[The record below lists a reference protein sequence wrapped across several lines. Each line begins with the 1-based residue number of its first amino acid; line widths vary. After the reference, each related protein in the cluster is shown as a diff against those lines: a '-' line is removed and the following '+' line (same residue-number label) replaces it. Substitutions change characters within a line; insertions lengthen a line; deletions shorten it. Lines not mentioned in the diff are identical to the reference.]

1 MIMVLKRK
9 LKKIVNSI
17 SIFLIVGCSYYS
29 MAGSIPANINNVFI
43 PLIENDTAEFEIA
56 ENLTSKITQEIAIQN
71 ILKITDNSNSDST
84 ILGVITSATDGP
96 FTFDSNEQVDEYRFS
111 ISLKILWV
119 DNENEKNLI
128 EKTFTGFG
136 NYSINN
142 DPSSDGIDND
152 NDGILDENDDDEF
165 GDSRELA
172 INIAINKIASDVV
185 NSILSTWKKNC

>member
-9 LKKIVNSI
+9 LKKIVNFI
-17 SIFLIVGCSYYS
+17 SILLIVGCSYYS
-29 MAGSIPANINNVFI
+29 MAGSIPANINSVYI
-43 PLIENDTAEFEIA
+43 PLIENDTAEFEIS

-71 ILKITDNSNSDST
+71 ILKITDDSNSDST
-84 ILGVITSATDGP
+84 ILGVITSAADGP

-128 EKTFTGFG
+128 EKTFIGFG
-136 NYSINN
+136 NYSVNN

-185 NSILSTWKKNC
+185 NSILSTW

>member
-71 ILKITDNSNSDST
+71 ILKITDDSNSDST

-119 DNENEKNLI
+119 DNDSEKNLI

-185 NSILSTWKKNC
+185 NSILSTW

>member
-29 MAGSIPANINNVFI
+29 MAGSIPANINNIYI
-43 PLIENDTAEFEIA
+43 PLIENDTAEFEIS

-71 ILKITDNSNSDST
+71 ILKITDDSNSDST

-142 DPSSDGIDND
+142 DPSSDGIDYD

-172 INIAINKIASDVV
+172 INIAINKIAADVV
-185 NSILSTWKKNC
+185 NSILSTW

>member
-1 MIMVLKRK
+1 MILILKRK

-17 SIFLIVGCSYYS
+17 LIFLIVGCSYYS
-29 MAGSIPANINNVFI
+29 MAGSIPANINNVYI
-43 PLIENDTAEFEIA
+43 PLIENDTAEFEIS

-84 ILGVITSATDGP
+84 ILGVITSTTDGP

-111 ISLKILWV
+111 ISIKILWV

-142 DPSSDGIDND
+142 NPSSDGIDND

-185 NSILSTWKKNC
+185 NSILSTW

>member
-9 LKKIVNSI
+9 LKKIVNST

-29 MAGSIPANINNVFI
+29 MAGSIPANINNVYI
-43 PLIENDTAEFEIA
+43 PLIENDTAEFEIS

-185 NSILSTWKKNC
+185 NSILSTW

>member
-29 MAGSIPANINNVFI
+29 MAGSIPANINNVYI
-43 PLIENDTAEFEIA
+43 PLIENDTAEFEIS

-71 ILKITDNSNSDST
+71 ILKITDDSNSDST
-84 ILGVITSATDGP
+84 ILGVITSAADGP

-172 INIAINKIASDVV
+172 INIAVNKIASDVV
-185 NSILSTWKKNC
+185 NSILSTW

>member
-1 MIMVLKRK
+1 MIMALKRK
-9 LKKIVNSI
+9 LKKIVNSL
-17 SIFLIVGCSYYS
+17 SIFMLVGCSYYS
-29 MAGSIPANINNVFI
+29 MAGSIPANINNVYI
-43 PLIENDTAEFEIA
+43 PLIENDTAEFEIS
-56 ENLTSKITQEIAIQN
+56 ENLTSKMTQEIAIQN
-71 ILKITDNSNSDST
+71 ILKITDDSNSDST

-136 NYSINN
+136 NYRINN

-185 NSILSTWKKNC
+185 NSILSTW

>member
-9 LKKIVNSI
+9 LKKIVNSL

-29 MAGSIPANINNVFI
+29 MAGSIPANINNVYI
-43 PLIENDTAEFEIA
+43 PLIENDTAEFEIS

-71 ILKITDNSNSDST
+71 ILKITDDSNSDST

-96 FTFDSNEQVDEYRFS
+96 FTFDNNEQVDEYRFS

-185 NSILSTWKKNC
+185 NSILSTW

>member
-1 MIMVLKRK
+1 MTMELKRR
-9 LKKIVNSI
+9 LEKIINIASVL
-17 SIFLIVGCSYYS
+17 LIVGCSYYS
-29 MAGSIPANINNVFI
+29 MAGSIPANIKNVNI
-43 PLIENDTAEFEIA
+43 PLIENDTAEFEIS
-56 ENLTSKITQEIAIQN
+56 ENLTSKIIQEIAIQN
-71 ILKITDNSNSDST
+71 ILRITDDSNSDST
-84 ILGVITSATDGP
+84 ILGVITNASDGP
-96 FTFDSNEQVDEYRFS
+96 FSFDSNEQVDEYRFS
-111 ISLKILWV
+111 LSLKVTWI

-185 NSILSTWKKNC
+185 NSILSTW

>member
-1 MIMVLKRK
+1 MIMALKRK

-17 SIFLIVGCSYYS
+17 SIFFLVGCSYYS
-29 MAGSIPANINNVFI
+29 MAGSIPANINNVYI
-43 PLIENDTAEFEIA
+43 PLIENDTAEFEIS

-185 NSILSTWKKNC
+185 NSILSTW

>member
-1 MIMVLKRK
+1 MIMALKRK
-9 LKKIVNSI
+9 LKKIVNSL
-17 SIFLIVGCSYYS
+17 SIFMLVGCSYYS
-29 MAGSIPANINNVFI
+29 MAGSIPANINNIYI
-43 PLIENDTAEFEIA
+43 PLIENDTAEFDIS

-71 ILKITDNSNSDST
+71 ILKITDDSNSDST

-96 FTFDSNEQVDEYRFS
+96 FTFDNNEQVDEYRFS

-185 NSILSTWKKNC
+185 NSILSTW

>member
-1 MIMVLKRK
+1 MIMALKRK
-9 LKKIVNSI
+9 LKKIVNSL
-17 SIFLIVGCSYYS
+17 SIFMLVGCSYYS
-29 MAGSIPANINNVFI
+29 MAGSIPANINNVYI
-43 PLIENDTAEFEIA
+43 PLIENDTAEFEIS

-71 ILKITDNSNSDST
+71 ILKITDDSNSDST

-185 NSILSTWKKNC
+185 NSILSTWSRK

>member
-1 MIMVLKRK
+1 MIMELKRK

-29 MAGSIPANINNVFI
+29 MAGSIPANINNVYI
-43 PLIENDTAEFEIA
+43 PLIENDTAEFEIS

-185 NSILSTWKKNC
+185 NSILSTW

>member
-29 MAGSIPANINNVFI
+29 MAGSIPANINNVYI
-43 PLIENDTAEFEIA
+43 PLIENDTAEFEIS

-96 FTFDSNEQVDEYRFS
+96 FTFDSNEQVDVYRFS

-152 NDGILDENDDDEF
+152 NDGIIDENDDDEF

-185 NSILSTWKKNC
+185 NSILSTW

>member
-17 SIFLIVGCSYYS
+17 SILLIVGCSYYS
-29 MAGSIPANINNVFI
+29 MAGSIPANINSVYI
-43 PLIENDTAEFEIA
+43 PLIENDTAEFEIS

-71 ILKITDNSNSDST
+71 ILKIIDNSNSDST

-185 NSILSTWKKNC
+185 NSILSTW

>member
-1 MIMVLKRK
+1 MIMALKRK
-9 LKKIVNSI
+9 LKKIVNSL
-17 SIFLIVGCSYYS
+17 SIFMLVGCSYYS
-29 MAGSIPANINNVFI
+29 MAGSIPANINNIYI
-43 PLIENDTAEFEIA
+43 PLIENDTAEFEIS

-71 ILKITDNSNSDST
+71 ILKITDDSNSDST

-185 NSILSTWKKNC
+185 NSILSTW

>member
-1 MIMVLKRK
+1 MTMELKRR
-9 LKKIVNSI
+9 LKKIINI
-17 SIFLIVGCSYYS
+17 ASIFLIFGCSYYS
-29 MAGSIPANINNVFI
+29 MAGSIPANIKNVNI
-43 PLIENDTAEFEIA
+43 PLIENDTAEFEIS
-56 ENLTSKITQEIAIQN
+56 ENLTSKIIQEIAIQN
-71 ILKITDNSNSDST
+71 ILRITDDSNSDST
-84 ILGVITSATDGP
+84 ILGVITNASDGP
-96 FTFDSNEQVDEYRFS
+96 FSFDTNEQVDEYRFS
-111 ISLKILWV
+111 LSLKVTWI

-165 GDSRELA
+165 GDSRDLA

-185 NSILSTWKKNC
+185 NSILSTW

>member
-29 MAGSIPANINNVFI
+29 MAGSIPANINNVYI
-43 PLIENDTAEFEIA
+43 PLIENDTAEFELS

-84 ILGVITSATDGP
+84 ILGVITNASDGP

-185 NSILSTWKKNC
+185 NSILSTW

>member
-1 MIMVLKRK
+1 MTMELKRR
-9 LKKIVNSI
+9 LKKIINI
-17 SIFLIVGCSYYS
+17 ASIFLIVGCSYYS
-29 MAGSIPANINNVFI
+29 MAGSIPANIKNVNI
-43 PLIENDTAEFEIA
+43 PLIENDTAEFEIS
-56 ENLTSKITQEIAIQN
+56 ENLTSKIIQEIAIQN
-71 ILKITDNSNSDST
+71 ILRITADSNSDST
-84 ILGVITSATDGP
+84 ILGVITNASDGP
-96 FTFDSNEQVDEYRFS
+96 FSFDSNEQVDEYRFS
-111 ISLKILWV
+111 LSLKVTWI

-185 NSILSTWKKNC
+185 NSILSTW

>member
-1 MIMVLKRK
+1 MIMALKRK
-9 LKKIVNSI
+9 LKKIVNSL
-17 SIFLIVGCSYYS
+17 SIFMLVGCSYYS
-29 MAGSIPANINNVFI
+29 MAGSIPANINNVYI
-43 PLIENDTAEFEIA
+43 PLIENDTAEFEIS

-71 ILKITDNSNSDST
+71 ILKITDDSNSDST
-84 ILGVITSATDGP
+84 ILGVITSAADGP

-185 NSILSTWKKNC
+185 NSILSTW

>member
-43 PLIENDTAEFEIA
+43 PLIENDTAEFEIS

-71 ILKITDNSNSDST
+71 ILKITDDSNSDST

-136 NYSINN
+136 NYSVNN

-172 INIAINKIASDVV
+172 INIAVNKIASDVV
-185 NSILSTWKKNC
+185 NSILSTW

>member
-1 MIMVLKRK
+1 MTMELKRR
-9 LKKIVNSI
+9 LNKIVNI
-17 SIFLIVGCSYYS
+17 ASIFLIVGCSYYS
-29 MAGSIPANINNVFI
+29 MAGSIPANIKNVNI
-43 PLIENDTAEFEIA
+43 PLIENDTAEFDIS
-56 ENLTSKITQEIAIQN
+56 ENLTSKIIQEIAIQN
-71 ILKITDNSNSDST
+71 ILRITDDSNSDST
-84 ILGVITSATDGP
+84 ILGLITSTKDGP

-111 ISLKILWV
+111 ISLKILWI

-152 NDGILDENDDDEF
+152 NDGILDENDNDEF

-185 NSILSTWKKNC
+185 NSILSTW

>member
-1 MIMVLKRK
+1 MLKKDFIRSRYILKRK
-9 LKKIVNSI
+9 KNYKEIEIKFFNPLINLLKKKKYAIKNI
-17 SIFLIVGCSYYS
+17 GIYYPS
-29 MAGSIPANINNVFI
+29 N
-43 PLIENDTAEFEIA
+43 FE
-56 ENLTSKITQEIAIQN
+56 LD
-71 ILKITDNSNSDST
+71 ILKIVDNSNSDST
-84 ILGVITSATDGP
+84 ILGEITNASDGP

-185 NSILSTWKKNC
+185 NSILSTW

>member
-1 MIMVLKRK
+1 MTMELKRK
-9 LKKIVNSI
+9 LKKIVNI
-17 SIFLIVGCSYYS
+17 VSIFLIVGCSYYS
-29 MAGSIPANINNVFI
+29 MAGSIPANIKNVNI
-43 PLIENDTAEFEIA
+43 PLIENDTAEFEIS
-56 ENLTSKITQEIAIQN
+56 ENLTSKIIQEIAIQN
-71 ILKITDNSNSDST
+71 ILKITDDNNSDST
-84 ILGVITSATDGP
+84 ILGVITSASDGP
-96 FTFDSNEQVDEYRFS
+96 FSFDSNEQVDEYRFS
-111 ISLKILWV
+111 LSLKIIWT
-119 DNENEKNLI
+119 DNENEKILI

-185 NSILSTWKKNC
+185 NSILSTW

>member
-17 SIFLIVGCSYYS
+17 LIFLIVGCSYYS
-29 MAGSIPANINNVFI
+29 MAGSIPANINNVYI
-43 PLIENDTAEFEIA
+43 PLIENDTAEFEIS
-56 ENLTSKITQEIAIQN
+56 ENLTAKITQEIAIQN

-111 ISLKILWV
+111 ISLKILWI

-185 NSILSTWKKNC
+185 NSILSTW

>member
-1 MIMVLKRK
+1 MIMELKRK
-9 LKKIVNSI
+9 LKKITSI
-17 SIFLIVGCSYYS
+17 LLIFCLIGCSYYS
-29 MAGSIPANINNVFI
+29 MAGSIPANINNVYI
-43 PLIENDTAEFEIA
+43 PLMQNDTAEFEIA

-71 ILKITDNSNSDST
+71 ILKISENEESDSS
-84 ILGVITSATDGP
+84 ILGVISSAIDGP
-96 FTFDSNEQVDEYRFS
+96 FSFDSNEQVDEYRFS
-111 ISLKILWV
+111 INVQIVWV

-172 INIAINKIASDVV
+172 INIAINKIASDIV
-185 NSILSTWKKNC
+185 NSILSTW

>member
-17 SIFLIVGCSYYS
+17 SIFLLVGCSYYS
-29 MAGSIPANINNVFI
+29 MAGSIPANINNVYI
-43 PLIENDTAEFEIA
+43 PLIENDTAEFEIS

-172 INIAINKIASDVV
+172 INIAINKIASDIV
-185 NSILSTWKKNC
+185 NSILSTW

>member
-1 MIMVLKRK
+1 MTMELKRR
-9 LKKIVNSI
+9 LKKIINI
-17 SIFLIVGCSYYS
+17 TSIFLIVGCSYYS
-29 MAGSIPANINNVFI
+29 MAGSIPANIKNVNI
-43 PLIENDTAEFEIA
+43 PLIENDTAEFEIS
-56 ENLTSKITQEIAIQN
+56 ENLTSKIIQEIAIQN
-71 ILKITDNSNSDST
+71 ILRITDDSNSDST
-84 ILGVITSATDGP
+84 ILGVITNASDGP
-96 FTFDSNEQVDEYRFS
+96 FSFDINEQVDEYRFS
-111 ISLKILWV
+111 LSLKITWI

-185 NSILSTWKKNC
+185 NSILSTW

>member
-1 MIMVLKRK
+1 MTMELKRR
-9 LKKIVNSI
+9 LKKIINI
-17 SIFLIVGCSYYS
+17 ASIFLIVGCSYYS
-29 MAGSIPANINNVFI
+29 MAGSIPANIKNVNI
-43 PLIENDTAEFEIA
+43 PLIENDTAEFEIS
-56 ENLTSKITQEIAIQN
+56 ENLTSKIIQEIAIQN
-71 ILKITDNSNSDST
+71 ILRITDDSNSDST
-84 ILGVITSATDGP
+84 ILGVITNASDGP
-96 FTFDSNEQVDEYRFS
+96 FSFDSNEQVDEYRFS
-111 ISLKILWV
+111 LSLKVTWI

-185 NSILSTWKKNC
+185 NSILSTW

>member
-29 MAGSIPANINNVFI
+29 MAGSIPANINNVYI
-43 PLIENDTAEFEIA
+43 PLIENDTAEFEIS

-71 ILKITDNSNSDST
+71 ILKITDNNNSDST

-172 INIAINKIASDVV
+172 INIAVNKIASDVV
-185 NSILSTWKKNC
+185 NSILSTW

>member
-29 MAGSIPANINNVFI
+29 MAGSIPANIKNVYI
-43 PLIENDTAEFEIA
+43 PLIENDTAEFEIS

-71 ILKITDNSNSDST
+71 ILKITDDSNSDST

-152 NDGILDENDDDEF
+152 NDGKIDSEDDNEIGEPRSF
-165 GDSRELA
+165 AAKVA
-172 INIAINKIASDVV
+172 IKKIAED
-185 NSILSTWKKNC
+185 ILNDIMTTW

>member
-1 MIMVLKRK
+1 MIMALKRK
-9 LKKIVNSI
+9 LKKIVNSL
-17 SIFLIVGCSYYS
+17 SIFMLVGCSYYS
-29 MAGSIPANINNVFI
+29 MAGSIPANINNIYI
-43 PLIENDTAEFEIA
+43 PLIENDTAEFEIS

-71 ILKITDNSNSDST
+71 ILKVTDDSNSDST

-96 FTFDSNEQVDEYRFS
+96 FTFDNNEQVDEYRFS

-185 NSILSTWKKNC
+185 NSILSTW

>member
-1 MIMVLKRK
+1 MALKKK
-9 LKKIVNSI
+9 LKKIVNFV
-17 SIFLIVGCSYYS
+17 SIFLIIGCSYYS
-29 MAGSIPANINNVFI
+29 MAGSIPANIKNVNI
-43 PLIENDTAEFEIA
+43 PLIENDTAEFEIS
-56 ENLTSKITQEIAIQN
+56 ENLTSKIIQEIAIQN
-71 ILKITDNSNSDST
+71 ILKITDDSNSDST
-84 ILGVITSATDGP
+84 ILGVITTASDGP
-96 FTFDSNEQVDEYRFS
+96 FSFDINEQVDEYRFS
-111 ISLKILWV
+111 LSLKITWI

-185 NSILSTWKKNC
+185 NSILSTW

>member
-1 MIMVLKRK
+1 MTMELKRR
-9 LKKIVNSI
+9 LKKIINIASI
-17 SIFLIVGCSYYS
+17 LLIVGCSYYS
-29 MAGSIPANINNVFI
+29 MAGSIPANIKNVNI
-43 PLIENDTAEFEIA
+43 PLIENDTAEFEIS
-56 ENLTSKITQEIAIQN
+56 ENLTSKIIQEIAIQN
-71 ILKITDNSNSDST
+71 ILRITDDSNSDST
-84 ILGVITSATDGP
+84 ILGVITNASDGP
-96 FTFDSNEQVDEYRFS
+96 FSFDSNEQVDEYRFS
-111 ISLKILWV
+111 LSLKVTWI

-185 NSILSTWKKNC
+185 NSILSTW

>member
-17 SIFLIVGCSYYS
+17 SIFLLVGCSYYS
-29 MAGSIPANINNVFI
+29 MAGSIPANINNVYI
-43 PLIENDTAEFEIA
+43 PLIENDTAEFEIS

-71 ILKITDNSNSDST
+71 ILKITDDSNSDST

-185 NSILSTWKKNC
+185 NSILSTW

>member
-9 LKKIVNSI
+9 LKKIINSI

-29 MAGSIPANINNVFI
+29 MAGSIPANINNVYI
-43 PLIENDTAEFEIA
+43 PLIENDTAEFEIS

-71 ILKITDNSNSDST
+71 ILKITDDSNSDST

-185 NSILSTWKKNC
+185 NSILSTW

>member
-1 MIMVLKRK
+1 MIMELKRK
-9 LKKIVNSI
+9 LKKITSI
-17 SIFLIVGCSYYS
+17 LLIFCLIGCSYYS
-29 MAGSIPANINNVFI
+29 MAGSIPANINNVYI
-43 PLIENDTAEFEIA
+43 PLIQNDTAEFEIA

-71 ILKITDNSNSDST
+71 ILKISENEESDSS
-84 ILGVITSATDGP
+84 ILGVISSAIDGP
-96 FTFDSNEQVDEYRFS
+96 FSFDNNEQVDEYRFS
-111 ISLKILWV
+111 INVQIVWV

-172 INIAINKIASDVV
+172 INIAINKIASDIV
-185 NSILSTWKKNC
+185 NSILSTW